1 MTQGEQRDTRAQST
15 PQQVFERMIQ
25 AANRH
30 DLEAM
35 VACYTSDYHSE
46 QPFHPERNFTG
57 PDGVRRNWSFFFATM
72 PDYRIEVLSQT
83 VDGATVWAELHFHG
97 TQLDGTRQSTRGVT
111 LVGVQGDLIG
121 WARLYIESVQESGEV
136 PPVR

>member
-1 MTQGEQRDTRAQST
+1 MTQREGNGALTPSA

-35 VACYTSDYHSE
+35 VACYTPDYRSE

-57 PDGVRRNWSFFFATM
+57 PQGVQKNWSFFFTTM
-72 PDYRIEVLSQT
+72 PDYRIDVLRLT
-83 VDGATVWAELHFHG
+83 VDGDTIWAELHFVG
-97 TQLDGTRQSTRGVT
+97 TQVDGTRQSTRGVT
-111 LVGVQGDLIG
+111 LVGVQGDLIS
-121 WARLYIESVQESGEV
+121 WARLYIEAVQEAE
-136 PPVR
+136 

>member
-1 MTQGEQRDTRAQST
+1 MTQREGNGAPTPSA

-35 VACYTSDYHSE
+35 VACYTPDYRSE

-57 PDGVRRNWSFFFATM
+57 PQGVQKNWSFFFTTM
-72 PDYRIEVLSQT
+72 PDYRIDVLRLT
-83 VDGATVWAELHFHG
+83 VDGDTIWAELHFVG
-97 TQLDGTRQSTRGVT
+97 TQVDGTRQSTRGVT
-111 LVGVQGDLIG
+111 LVGVQGNLIS
-121 WARLYIESVQESGEV
+121 WARLYIEAVQEAE
-136 PPVR
+136 

>member
-1 MTQGEQRDTRAQST
+1 MTQREGNGALTPSA

-35 VACYTSDYHSE
+35 IACYTPGYSSE

-57 PDGVRRNWSFFFATM
+57 PDGVRKNWSFFFTTM
-72 PDYRIEVLSQT
+72 PDYRIDVLRLT
-83 VDGATVWAELHFHG
+83 VDGDTIWAELHFVG
-97 TQLDGTRQSTRGVT
+97 TQVDGTRQSTRGVT
-111 LVGVQGDLIG
+111 LVGVQGDLIS
-121 WARLYIESVQESGEV
+121 WARLYIEAVQEAE
-136 PPVR
+136 

>member
-1 MTQGEQRDTRAQST
+1 MAQGEREDVLTPSA

-35 VACYTSDYHSE
+35 VACYTQDYRSE
-46 QPFHPERNFTG
+46 QQFHPERNFTG
-57 PDGVRRNWSFFFATM
+57 PDGVRKNWSHFFATM
-72 PDYRIEVLSQT
+72 PDYRIDVLSQT
-83 VDGATVWAELHFHG
+83 VEGDIVWAELHFHG

-111 LVGVQGDLIG
+111 LVGVQGDLIS
-121 WARLYIESVQESGEV
+121 WARLYIESVQQAE
-136 PPVR
+136 

>member
-1 MTQGEQRDTRAQST
+1 MTQGEGEGVRTPPA

-35 VACYTSDYHSE
+35 VACYTEDYRSE

-57 PDGVRRNWSFFFATM
+57 PDGVRKNWSFFFATM
-72 PDYRIEVLSQT
+72 PDYRIEVLNLT
-83 VDGATVWAELHFHG
+83 VGGDTVWAELHFHG

-111 LVGVQGDLIG
+111 LVGVRGDLIS
-121 WARLYIESVQESGEV
+121 WARLYIELVQEPG
-136 PPVR
+136 